1 MSITRHPILR
11 NGPFWLTFSAIM
23 FAVMAVLVRLAGR
36 AGIPGSESTVIR
48 FTFALL
54 VVALY
59 RVFGI
64 GRIEARRPFLWI
76 ARGAVGGAA
85 ILFYFLS
92 LAAAKGPNAGSLT
105 NSVFLGNSYFIYA
118 PIFAAIFLKERL
130 CLKTIIMVLVAFV
143 GLYLIS
149 QVDTRGISMADVFGL
164 ISGILAGLGLVIVR
178 ELRKDTTTT
187 SIFFSLAIFGLL
199 AGLVALPF
207 EKAVWPDAYGWL
219 LLLLIGVS
227 STIGQLTLTYAMR
240 FTRTGEAGIIQ
251 LSTVIYSSAA
261 GVLWLGDPFSTRI
274 LVGAILVF
282 VSATYISFNHQTCE

>member
-1 MSITRHPILR
+1 
-11 NGPFWLTFSAIM
+11 M

-64 GRIEARRPFLWI
+64 GRIEVRRPSLWI
-76 ARGAVGGAA
+76 ARGGVGGAA

-118 PIFAAIFLKERL
+118 PIFAAILLKERI
-130 CLKTIIMVLVAFV
+130 CLKTIIMVLVAFA

-274 LVGAILVF
+274 LIGAILVF
-282 VSATYISFNHQTCE
+282 VSATYISFNHQACE